1 MKHIRFR
8 RPSFTTVIS
17 LVVLF
22 CALGGTSYAAVSKLL
37 PKNSVGSAQVI
48 NGSLQKTDLSK
59 KAVAALKGNRGPQGA
74 EGAAGAAGP
83 AGPAGL
89 QGNAG
94 PQGATGA
101 QGPQGPKGDTGA
113 AGPSNAYETGFCSN
127 LFCDGSTNDPFE
139 ISASSWDTAA
149 WVDTLDN
156 LPAGDYVVSGQVAI
170 VAAAGSDWRVVC
182 TIRVPLSGSG
192 WSGGASATVGDVLG
206 DERDTS
212 LPILF
217 GARITSGG
225 TSMGLKC
232 YRAAGSGA
240 AGTGTNPSVVY
251 SDFIATK
258 AGSLTQQ

>member
-1 MKHIRFR
+1 MKHMRFR
-8 RPSFTTVIS
+8 RPSLTTVIS
-17 LVVLF
+17 LVVVF
-22 CALGGTSYAAVSKLL
+22 FALGGTSYAAVSKLL

-48 NGSLQKTDLSK
+48 NGSLQKIDLST
-59 KAVAALKGNRGPQGA
+59 KAVAALKGNRGPRGSA
-74 EGAAGAAGP
+74 GAAGAAGP
-83 AGPAGL
+83 AGSHGTAGAS
-89 QGNAG
+89 GSE
-94 PQGATGA
+94 
-101 QGPQGPKGDTGA
+101 GDTGA
-113 AGPSNAYETGFCSN
+113 AGPSNAYETVFCSK
-127 LFCDGSTNDPFE
+127 LFCDASTNDPFE

-170 VAAAGSDWRVVC
+170 VTAVGSDWRVAC

-192 WSGGASATVGDVLG
+192 WAGGASATVGDAAG
-206 DERDTS
+206 DEQDTS
-212 LPILF
+212 FSILF

-240 AGTGTNPSVVY
+240 AGTGPNPSVVY

-258 AGSLTQQ
+258 VGSLTQQ